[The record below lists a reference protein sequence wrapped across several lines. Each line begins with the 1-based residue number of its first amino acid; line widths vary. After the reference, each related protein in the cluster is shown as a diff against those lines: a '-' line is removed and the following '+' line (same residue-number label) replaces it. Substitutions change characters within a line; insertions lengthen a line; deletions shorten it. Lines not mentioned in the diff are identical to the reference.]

1 MRCDAAGSTAEGD
14 SAGEIVM
21 ANNYPEELGKW
32 VKRRESSE
40 PTTPVALFLA
50 VRDDIEAALDAGYP
64 MKTIWQQMKD
74 RQCLNVHYDT
84 FRGYVKRYISNTRN
98 STPVARLAKSSSAIK
113 KAKKPAAVH
122 PTAKS
127 SVAASNS
134 AIPGFTFNPNPKKE
148 DLI

>member
-1 MRCDAAGSTAEGD
+1 MRCDAAGLTAEGD
-14 SAGEIVM
+14 SAGENIM

-50 VRDDIEAALDAGYP
+50 VRDDIEAAMDAGYP
-64 MKTIWQQMKD
+64 MKTIWHQMKD

-84 FRGYVKRYISNTRN
+84 FRGYVKRYISKTRN
-98 STPVARLAKSSSAIK
+98 STPVAKLAKSSAGIR
-113 KAKKPAAVH
+113 KAKEPPAVR
-122 PTAKS
+122 PTVKS
-127 SVAASNS
+127 SAAPSNS

>member
-32 VKRRESSE
+32 VKRRESSK
-40 PTTPVALFLA
+40 PTTSVALFLA
-50 VRDDIEAALDAGYP
+50 VRDDIEAAIDAGYP

-84 FRGYVKRYISNTRN
+84 FRSYVKRYISNTRN
-98 STPVARLAKSSSAIK
+98 STPVAGLSKSLSRIK
-113 KAKKPAAVH
+113 KAKKPAAAR
-122 PTAKS
+122 PTVKS
-127 SVAASNS
+127 SATASTS
-134 AIPGFTFNPNPKKE
+134 AIPRFTFNPNPKKE

>member
-1 MRCDAAGSTAEGD
+1 MRCDAAGSTAERD

-50 VRDDIEAALDAGYP
+50 VRDDIEAAMDAGYP

-84 FRGYVKRYISNTRN
+84 FRGYVKRYIFNTRN
-98 STPVARLAKSSSAIK
+98 STPVAGLSKSLSGLK
-113 KAKKPAAVH
+113 KAKKPAAVR
-122 PTAKS
+122 PTVKS
-127 SVAASNS
+127 SAATSAS